1 MSIQSVGHNSLS
13 SQYNLFQLCLQVS
26 ILLVGLTVA
35 LGHLSAIQLI
45 YVVALS
51 QFGAITEVLS
61 AIKRGISSQ
70 VAASVAQVSARL
82 AVTFALFVF
91 MSIGPIWIAVFLAMV
106 WAVADGIR
114 YLYYIRKASKVLAW
128 LRYNSFIVLYPL
140 GMSLENIIV
149 WKILLRYSES
159 PVWLFLAFLAC
170 YSIPAIKIYMYML
183 RQRKKHLPNRES

>member
-82 AVTFALFVF
+82 AVT
-91 MSIGPIWIAVFLAMV
+91 
-106 WAVADGIR
+106 
-114 YLYYIRKASKVLAW
+114 
-128 LRYNSFIVLYPL
+128 
-140 GMSLENIIV
+140 
-149 WKILLRYSES
+149 
-159 PVWLFLAFLAC
+159 
-170 YSIPAIKIYMYML
+170 
-183 RQRKKHLPNRES
+183 